1 MTLWLLL
8 PVINLTFK
16 NARIFG
22 KFIEG
27 TLRLII
33 MIKNGLF
40 YYADRDHLGYRMIF
54 IKNIA
59 QLIHACQRLFVNK
72 IP

>member
-1 MTLWLLL
+1 MLEFLGSSLR
-8 PVINLTFK
+8 
-16 NARIFG
+16 A
-22 KFIEG
+22 
-27 TLRLII
+27 LRLII
-33 MIKNGLF
+33 MIKIGLF